1 MLFKHFLLLP
11 NTLVNLYFF
20 ESWTDPLHLPEL
32 LHQSESL
39 APVSLVPHLYKTNHF
54 YNQYLFSD
62 SCLHCNMLKLPLQRI
77 SFFYV
82 PVNLKGQQ
90 LFCDPDPVDQILVKI
105 DMDYSFPYLVS
116 AESASSA
123 RYCFLN
129 PFTLACGSSTI
140 KYWLLYLTHTSSIRS
155 VKRIDPPP
163 TNTVTVVRMS
173 IPSSKKVP
181 NSSTK

>member
-1 MLFKHFLLLP
+1 
-11 NTLVNLYFF
+11 
-20 ESWTDPLHLPEL
+20 
-32 LHQSESL
+32 
-39 APVSLVPHLYKTNHF
+39 
-54 YNQYLFSD
+54 
-62 SCLHCNMLKLPLQRI
+62 QRI

-163 TNTVTVVRMS
+163 TNTVRNLFRSGNRHTYNR
-173 IPSSKKVP
+173 
-181 NSSTK
+181 NSVCRWRVYSFNRSDRR